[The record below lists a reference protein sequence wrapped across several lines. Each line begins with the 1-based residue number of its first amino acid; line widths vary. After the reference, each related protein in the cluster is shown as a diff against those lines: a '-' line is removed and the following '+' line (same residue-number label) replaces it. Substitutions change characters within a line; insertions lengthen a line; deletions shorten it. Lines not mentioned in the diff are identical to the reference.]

1 MNPSRRTLRL
11 LLTALLLLLP
21 ALLLRSSIKSPERMN
36 PLDRLLVRVTAPLQG
51 IVVHIGARVGGVWS
65 NYIAL
70 VGVKR
75 ESERLHADN
84 AALRAQVASLSQLAA
99 RAERLERLLE
109 LRAQIQA
116 DTLAAQVIGVETSR
130 QFRVLRLRVELGGG
144 GATLN
149 PASASGGGATSGSG
163 SGGATAAETRPGMPV
178 LSPSG
183 VVGRVLRTSGPFADV
198 QLTTDPRSSIDVVL
212 PRTGSRGVLKGVASD
227 TRYVCRVEYV
237 LHKDDIQ
244 VGDAVVTSG
253 RGGLFPLDMPIGKVV
268 RVSKPD
274 SSLYQE
280 IEVEPQV
287 DFGKL
292 REVLVVLSPPPPPDP
307 DAGKRPAEPARGI
320 GVPR

>member
-1 MNPSRRTLRL
+1 MNPSKRVWKLVIP
-11 LLTALLLLLP
+11 AVLLLLP
-21 ALLLRSSIKSPERMN
+21 ALLLRSSIKAPERMN
-36 PLDRLLVRVTAPLQG
+36 PVDRLLVRITAPLQG
-51 IVVHIGARVGGVWS
+51 VVVGAGSRVGGVWS
-65 NYIAL
+65 HYIAL

-75 ESERLHADN
+75 ENERLAAEN
-84 AALRAQVASLSQLAA
+84 AALRSQVASLSQLAA

-130 QFRVLRLRVELGGG
+130 QFRVLRLRLELGGLRSAG
-144 GATLN
+144 PGAI
-149 PASASGGGATSGSG
+149 S
-163 SGGATAAETRPGMPV
+163 AAETRPGMPV

-183 VVGRVLRTSGPFADV
+183 VVGRVLRISGAYADV
-198 QLTTDPRSSIDVVL
+198 QLTTDPRTSIDVVL

-227 TRYVCRVEYV
+227 SRYVCRVEYV
-237 LHKDDIQ
+237 LNKDDIQ

-253 RGGLFPLDMPIGKVV
+253 LGGLFPRDMPIGKVV
-268 RVSKPD
+268 RTHKPD

-280 IEVEPQV
+280 IEVEPLV

>member
-1 MNPSRRTLRL
+1 MNPSRRALKL
-11 LLTALLLLLP
+11 LIPALLLLVP
-21 ALLLRSSIKSPERMN
+21 ALLLRSSLKDPERLN
-36 PLDRLLVRVTAPLQG
+36 PLDRLLLRVTAPLQG
-51 IVVHIGARVGGVWS
+51 LVGGAGGRVGGLWS
-65 NYIAL
+65 HYIAL

-75 ESERLHADN
+75 DNEKLSADN
-84 AALRAQVASLSQLAA
+84 AALRARVESLSQLAA

-130 QFRVLRLRVELGGG
+130 QFRVLRLRIELGGL
-144 GATLN
+144 ARSASDPSPSAN
-149 PASASGGGATSGSG
+149 PATPGSPSAL
-163 SGGATAAETRPGMPV
+163 AAETRPGMPV

-183 VVGRVLRTSGPFADV
+183 VVGRVQRISGPYADV
-198 QLTTDPRSSIDVVL
+198 QLTTDPRTSIDVVL

-227 TRYVCRVEYV
+227 SRYLCRVEYV

-253 RGGLFPLDMPIGKVV
+253 LGGLFPRDMPIGRVA

-280 IEVEPQV
+280 IEVEPLV
-287 DFGKL
+287 DFSKL

-307 DAGKRPAEPARGI
+307 DAGKRPPEPARGI

>member
-1 MNPSRRTLRL
+1 MNPSRRALKL
-11 LLTALLLLLP
+11 LIPALLLLVP
-21 ALLLRSSIKSPERMN
+21 ALLLRSSLKDPERLN
-36 PLDRLLVRVTAPLQG
+36 PLDRVLLRVTAPLQG
-51 IVVHIGARVGGVWS
+51 LVGGTAGRFGGLWS
-65 NYIAL
+65 HYIAL

-75 ESERLHADN
+75 DNEKLSADN
-84 AALRAQVASLSQLAA
+84 AALRARVESLSQLAA

-130 QFRVLRLRVELGGG
+130 QFRVLRLRIELGGL
-144 GATLN
+144 ARLN
-149 PASASGGGATSGSG
+149 RDASPSPGSPAALL
-163 SGGATAAETRPGMPV
+163 AETRPGMPV

-183 VVGRVLRTSGPFADV
+183 VVGRVLRISGPYADV
-198 QLTTDPRSSIDVVL
+198 QLTTDPRTSIDVVL

-227 TRYVCRVEYV
+227 SRYLCRVEYV

-253 RGGLFPLDMPIGKVV
+253 LGGLFPRDMPIGKVA

-280 IEVEPQV
+280 IEVEPLV

-307 DAGKRPAEPARGI
+307 DAGKRPPEPARGI

>member
-1 MNPSRRTLRL
+1 MNPSRRAFKL
-11 LLTALLLLLP
+11 LIPALLLLLP
-21 ALLLRSSIKSPERMN
+21 ALLLRSSLKDPERLN
-36 PLDRLLVRVTAPLQG
+36 PLDRLLLRVTAPLQG
-51 IVVHIGARVGGVWS
+51 LVGGAGGRVGGVWS
-65 NYIAL
+65 HYIAL

-75 ESERLHADN
+75 DNERLSADN
-84 AALRAQVASLSQLAA
+84 AALRARVESLSQLAA

-130 QFRVLRLRVELGGG
+130 QFRVLRLRIELGGLTRING
-144 GATLN
+144 ESSTSPTGS
-149 PASASGGGATSGSG
+149 PGPGSPSAL
-163 SGGATAAETRPGMPV
+163 AAETRPGMPV
-178 LSPSG
+178 LSPGG
-183 VVGRVLRTSGPFADV
+183 VVGRVLRISGPYADV
-198 QLTTDPRSSIDVVL
+198 QLTTDPRTSIDVVL

-227 TRYVCRVEYV
+227 SRYLCRVEYV

-253 RGGLFPLDMPIGKVV
+253 LGGLFPRDMPIGRVA

-280 IEVEPQV
+280 IEVEPLV
-287 DFGKL
+287 DFSKL

-307 DAGKRPAEPARGI
+307 DAGKRPPEPARGI

>member
-1 MNPSRRTLRL
+1 MNPSKRVWKL
-11 LLTALLLLLP
+11 LIPAVLLLLP
-21 ALLLRSSIKSPERMN
+21 ALLLRSSIKAPEQMN
-36 PLDRLLVRVTAPLQG
+36 PIDRLLVRVTAPMQG
-51 IVVHIGARVGGVWS
+51 VVVGAGSRVGRLWS
-65 NYIAL
+65 HYIAL

-75 ESERLHADN
+75 ENERLGSEN
-84 AALRAQVASLSQLAA
+84 AALRSQVASLSQLAA

-130 QFRVLRLRVELGGG
+130 QFRVLRLRLELGGLRAAG
-144 GATLN
+144 PGAI
-149 PASASGGGATSGSG
+149 S
-163 SGGATAAETRPGMPV
+163 AAETRPGMPV

-183 VVGRVLRTSGPFADV
+183 VVGRVLRISGAYADV
-198 QLTTDPRSSIDVVL
+198 QLTTDPRTSIDVVL

-253 RGGLFPLDMPIGKVV
+253 LGGLFPRDMPIGKVV
-268 RVSKPD
+268 RTHKPD

-280 IEVEPQV
+280 IEVEPLV
-287 DFGKL
+287 DFSKL

-307 DAGKRPAEPARGI
+307 DAGKRPPEPARGI

>member
-1 MNPSRRTLRL
+1 MNPSKRVWKLVIP
-11 LLTALLLLLP
+11 AVLLLLP
-21 ALLLRSSIKSPERMN
+21 ALLLRSSIKAPERMN
-36 PLDRLLVRVTAPLQG
+36 PVDRLLVRITAPLQG
-51 IVVHIGARVGGVWS
+51 VVVGAGSRVGGVWS
-65 NYIAL
+65 HYIAL

-75 ESERLHADN
+75 ENERLAAEN
-84 AALRAQVASLSQLAA
+84 AALRSQVASLSQLAA

-130 QFRVLRLRVELGGG
+130 QFRVLRLRLELGGLRSAG
-144 GATLN
+144 PGAI
-149 PASASGGGATSGSG
+149 S
-163 SGGATAAETRPGMPV
+163 AAETRPGMPV

-183 VVGRVLRTSGPFADV
+183 VVGRVLRISGAYADV
-198 QLTTDPRSSIDVVL
+198 QLTTDPRTSIDVVL

-253 RGGLFPLDMPIGKVV
+253 LGGLFPRDMPIGKVV
-268 RVSKPD
+268 RTHKPD

-280 IEVEPQV
+280 IEVEPLV

-307 DAGKRPAEPARGI
+307 DAGKRPPEPARGI

>member
-1 MNPSRRTLRL
+1 MNPSKRVWKLVIP
-11 LLTALLLLLP
+11 AVLLLLP
-21 ALLLRSSIKSPERMN
+21 ALLLRSSIKAPERMN
-36 PLDRLLVRVTAPLQG
+36 PVDRLLVRVTAPLQG
-51 IVVHIGARVGGVWS
+51 VVVGAGSRVGGVWS
-65 NYIAL
+65 HYIAL

-75 ESERLHADN
+75 ENERLAADN
-84 AALRAQVASLSQLAA
+84 AALRSQVASLSQLAA

-130 QFRVLRLRVELGGG
+130 QFRVLRLRLELGGLRSAG
-144 GATLN
+144 PGAI
-149 PASASGGGATSGSG
+149 S
-163 SGGATAAETRPGMPV
+163 AAETRPGMPV

-183 VVGRVLRTSGPFADV
+183 VVGRVLRISGAYADV
-198 QLTTDPRSSIDVVL
+198 QLTTDPRTSIDVVL

-227 TRYVCRVEYV
+227 SRYVCRVEYV

-253 RGGLFPLDMPIGKVV
+253 LGGLFPRDMPIGKVV
-268 RVSKPD
+268 RTHKPD

-280 IEVEPQV
+280 IEVEPLV

>member
-1 MNPSRRTLRL
+1 MNPSRRALKL
-11 LLTALLLLLP
+11 LIPAVLLLLP
-21 ALLLRSSIKSPERMN
+21 ALVLRSSLKDPERLN
-36 PLDRLLVRVTAPLQG
+36 PLDRLLLRVTAPLQG
-51 IVVHIGARVGGVWS
+51 LVGGGAGRVGGVWS
-65 NYIAL
+65 HYIAL

-75 ESERLHADN
+75 DNQKLSADN
-84 AALRAQVASLSQLAA
+84 AALRARVESLSQLAA

-130 QFRVLRLRVELGGG
+130 QFRVLRLRIELGGLARSG
-144 GATLN
+144 RGSSETS
-149 PASASGGGATSGSG
+149 PAPPGSPSAL
-163 SGGATAAETRPGMPV
+163 AAETRPGMPV
-178 LSPSG
+178 LSPAG
-183 VVGRVLRTSGPFADV
+183 VVGRVLRISGPYADV
-198 QLTTDPRSSIDVVL
+198 QLTTDPRTSIDVVL

-227 TRYVCRVEYV
+227 SRYLCRVEYV
-237 LHKDDIQ
+237 LHKEDIQ

-253 RGGLFPLDMPIGKVV
+253 LGGLFPRDMPIGRVA

-280 IEVEPQV
+280 IEVEPLV

-307 DAGKRPAEPARGI
+307 DAGKRPPEPARGI

>member
-1 MNPSRRTLRL
+1 MNPSRRAFRL
-11 LLTALLLLLP
+11 LIPALLLLLP
-21 ALLLRSSIKSPERMN
+21 ALLLRSSIKAPERQN
-36 PLDRLLVRVTAPLQG
+36 PLDRLLVRITAPLQTL
-51 IVVHIGARVGGVWS
+51 VVGGGSRVGGVWS
-65 NYIAL
+65 HYIAL

-75 ESERLHADN
+75 ENERLSADN
-84 AALRAQVASLSQLAA
+84 AALRSQVASLSQLAA

-130 QFRVLRLRVELGGG
+130 QFRVLRLRLELGGLREAG
-144 GATLN
+144 PGAI
-149 PASASGGGATSGSG
+149 S
-163 SGGATAAETRPGMPV
+163 AAETRPGMPV

-183 VVGRVLRTSGPFADV
+183 VVGRVLRISGAYADV
-198 QLTTDPRSSIDVVL
+198 QLTTDPRTSIDVVL

-253 RGGLFPLDMPIGKVV
+253 LGGLFPRDMPIGKVV
-268 RVSKPD
+268 RTHKPD

-280 IEVEPQV
+280 IEVEPLV

-307 DAGKRPAEPARGI
+307 DAGKRPPEPARGI

>member
-1 MNPSRRTLRL
+1 MNPSKRVWKL
-11 LLTALLLLLP
+11 LIPALLLLLP
-21 ALLLRSSIKSPERMN
+21 ALLLRSSIKAPERMN
-36 PLDRLLVRVTAPLQG
+36 PLDRVLVRITAPLQA
-51 IVVHIGARVGGVWS
+51 VVVGAGSRVGGLWS
-65 NYIAL
+65 HYIAL

-75 ESERLHADN
+75 ENERLAADN
-84 AALRAQVASLSQLAA
+84 AALRSQVASLSQLAA

-130 QFRVLRLRVELGGG
+130 QFRVLRLRLELGGLRAAG
-144 GATLN
+144 PGAV
-149 PASASGGGATSGSG
+149 S
-163 SGGATAAETRPGMPV
+163 AAETRPGMPV

-183 VVGRVLRTSGPFADV
+183 VVGRVLRISGAYADV
-198 QLTTDPRSSIDVVL
+198 QLTTDPRTSIDVVL

-253 RGGLFPLDMPIGKVV
+253 LGGLFPRDMPIGKVV
-268 RVSKPD
+268 RTHKPD

-280 IEVEPQV
+280 IEVEPLV
-287 DFGKL
+287 DFSKL

-307 DAGKRPAEPARGI
+307 DAGKRPPEPARGI

>member
-1 MNPSRRTLRL
+1 MNPSRRALKL
-11 LLTALLLLLP
+11 LIPAVLLLLP
-21 ALLLRSSIKSPERMN
+21 ALVLRSSLKDPERLN
-36 PLDRLLVRVTAPLQG
+36 PLDRLLLRVTAPLQG
-51 IVVHIGARVGGVWS
+51 LVGGGAGRAGGVWS
-65 NYIAL
+65 HYIAL

-75 ESERLHADN
+75 DNEKLSADN
-84 AALRAQVASLSQLAA
+84 AALRARVESLSQLAA

-130 QFRVLRLRVELGGG
+130 QFRVLRLRIELGGLARSG
-144 GATLN
+144 RGNSETS
-149 PASASGGGATSGSG
+149 PAPPGSPSAL
-163 SGGATAAETRPGMPV
+163 AAETRPGMPV
-178 LSPSG
+178 LSPAG
-183 VVGRVLRTSGPFADV
+183 VVGRVLRISGPYADV
-198 QLTTDPRSSIDVVL
+198 QLTTDPRTSIDVVL

-227 TRYVCRVEYV
+227 SRYLCRVEYV
-237 LHKDDIQ
+237 LHKEDIQ

-253 RGGLFPLDMPIGKVV
+253 LGGLFPRDMPIGRVA

-280 IEVEPQV
+280 IEVEPLV

-307 DAGKRPAEPARGI
+307 DAGKRPPEPARGI

>member
-1 MNPSRRTLRL
+1 MNPSKRVWKL
-11 LLTALLLLLP
+11 LIPALLLLLP
-21 ALLLRSSIKSPERMN
+21 ALLLRSSIKAPERMN
-36 PLDRLLVRVTAPLQG
+36 PLDRVLVRITAPLQA
-51 IVVHIGARVGGVWS
+51 VVVGAGSRVGGLWS
-65 NYIAL
+65 HYIAL

-75 ESERLHADN
+75 ENERLAADN
-84 AALRAQVASLSQLAA
+84 AALRSQVASLSQLAA

-130 QFRVLRLRVELGGG
+130 QFRVLRLRLELGGLRAAG
-144 GATLN
+144 PGAV
-149 PASASGGGATSGSG
+149 S
-163 SGGATAAETRPGMPV
+163 AAETRPGMPV

-183 VVGRVLRTSGPFADV
+183 VVGRVLRISGAYADV
-198 QLTTDPRSSIDVVL
+198 QLTTDPRTSIDVVL

-253 RGGLFPLDMPIGKVV
+253 LGGLFPRDMPIGKVV
-268 RVSKPD
+268 RTHKPD

-280 IEVEPQV
+280 IEVEPLV

-307 DAGKRPAEPARGI
+307 DAGKRPPEPARGI